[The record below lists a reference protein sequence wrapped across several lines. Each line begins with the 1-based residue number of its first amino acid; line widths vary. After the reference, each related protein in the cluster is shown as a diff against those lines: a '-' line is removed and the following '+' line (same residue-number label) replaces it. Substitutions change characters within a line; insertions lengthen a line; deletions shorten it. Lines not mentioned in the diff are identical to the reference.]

1 MGFLNKASKE
11 NKRTFK
17 KNVSQLSL
25 RTGIN
30 SYISLGKEQIK
41 QNVHK
46 DGTFFIIQCEPE

>member
-41 QNVHK
+41 QSVHK

>member
-11 NKRTFK
+11 SKRTFK
-17 KNVSQLSL
+17 KNVSQLIL

-41 QNVHK
+41 QSVHK
-46 DGTFFIIQCEPE
+46 DETFYYTM